1 MTAPVTVELDDRGRV
16 IPLNE
21 QIERL
26 DGETPE
32 AWTDRLLAIA
42 GEQAHT
48 KRQCSIGWHLE
59 CSDPKGEE
67 CRCTCHPW
75 PESVQSAPIV
85 WGARESPMG
94 WEPGE
99 GWVDIPEVVEV
110 YLDGLRTLVK
120 RLRDEVADRVCGR
133 DYEAQEKARV
143 DELVAA
149 LGLEDDWESE

>member
-1 MTAPVTVELDDRGRV
+1 MTVELTEEGRV
-16 IPLNE
+16 VPLNE

-42 GEQAHT
+42 REVGT

-67 CRCTCHPW
+67 CRCVCHPW
-75 PESVQSAPIV
+75 PQSVESAPITM
-85 WGARESPMG
+85 GARESPME

-110 YLDGLRTLVK
+110 YAEA
-120 RLRDEVADRVCGR
+120 LRDLVEVARACTTAEDR
-133 DYEAQEKARV
+133 
-143 DELVAA
+143 ELVDRLVEG
-149 LGLEDDWESE
+149 LGLGDDW

>member
-1 MTAPVTVELDDRGRV
+1 MTVQLTEAGRV
-16 IPLNE
+16 VPLNE

-32 AWTDRLLAIA
+32 AWTGRLLATA
-42 GEQAHT
+42 REVGT

-67 CRCTCHPW
+67 CRCACHPW
-75 PESVQSAPIV
+75 PEPVQSAPMV
-85 WGARESPMG
+85 MGVRESPMG

-110 YLDGLRTLVK
+110 YLDGLRALVK
-120 RLRDEVADRVCGR
+120 RVRDEVADRVCGTS
-133 DYEAQEKARV
+133 YEAQEMARV

-149 LGLEDDWESE
+149 LGLGDDWEGE

>member
-1 MTAPVTVELDDRGRV
+1 MSAPVKIELDDRGRV

-32 AWTDRLLAIA
+32 AWTDRLLTIA
-42 GEQAHT
+42 REQAGT
-48 KRQCSIGWHLE
+48 NRQCSIGWHLE
-59 CSDPKGEE
+59 CSDPKGEK

-75 PESVQSAPIV
+75 PESVQSAPIE
-85 WGARESPMG
+85 WGVRESPMG

-110 YLDGLRTLVK
+110 YLDGLRALVK
-120 RLRDEVADRVCGR
+120 DLRERGTST
-133 DYEAQEKARV
+133 KNRV